1 MEQVA
6 SVLAP
11 WIRRVSGMYINDLKA
26 LPVDAF
32 TECPGGCART
42 PQEYTGEVAGMNFV
56 TSKLVSGEISEFP
69 MGADRPEPKLPATV
83 EEGCQMISASGEAL
97 ASAVETYAA
106 NLGNMTK
113 APWGE
118 EMTLAALANVAANH
132 IMYHDG
138 QLTYYQSL
146 KGDSEMHWFD

>member
-11 WIRRVSGMYINDLKA
+11 WIRRVSGMYTNDLKA
-26 LPVDAF
+26 LPVEAF

-42 PQEYTGEVAGMNFV
+42 PQEFTAEVAGMNFMLSKMLGGEMPDSSAERPE
-56 TSKLVSGEISEFP
+56 SKL
-69 MGADRPEPKLPATV
+69 PETI
-83 EEGCQMISASGEAL
+83 EEGCQMILASGEAL
-97 ASAVETYAA
+97 ASSVEANAA
-106 NLGNMTK
+106 NLGNMTR

-118 EMTLAALANVAANH
+118 EMTFAALTNIAANH

-138 QLTYYQSL
+138 QLTYYQAL
-146 KGDSEMHWFD
+146 KGDGEMHWFD